1 VSGARSPSETRD
13 LADASARLGVA
24 GFFVEPSPAVPLVGF
39 SLSSVRGAAYDPEGK
54 EGATRLMA
62 RLIRRTAGGRTATAM
77 DELIDSLGGSLAV
90 ETTCST
96 LGIHGGV
103 IARSL
108 ERFAALLA
116 EVVSAPAFRED
127 EFRLL
132 LREAEGE
139 LVDTLDNDRALARRW
154 FRRRLFAGHPY
165 GRATSGTLAS
175 LKRIELS
182 DLEQLYRKLLV
193 KQHLLVGFAGDIGE
207 DAALRF
213 AELITKA
220 LPEGPALPDD
230 VGEPTGPRGR
240 RLVIVD
246 KPERTQTQILIGG
259 LGTHPRDADHTALH
273 VANTIFGGTFTAR
286 LTQEVRAK
294 RGWSYGAYS
303 NLPFDR
309 RRQAFSLWTFP
320 KAEDAGPCI
329 ALQLQMLGVL
339 RERGV
344 TKAELA
350 RAKKYLVRSHA
361 FAVDTASKRAGL
373 RLDSALYELPE
384 RYYEE
389 YTDRVQAVSLDD
401 VNAAIRARIPVDDLI
416 VTVLGTEADIGAAL
430 RDSIDGLTDVEVIP
444 FDKND

>member
-1 VSGARSPSETRD
+1 MSRSRSPVETMD
-13 LADASARLGVA
+13 LTSDGARLGIA
-24 GFFVEPSPAVPLVGF
+24 GVYVESSPAVPLVGF

-62 RLIRRTAGGRTATAM
+62 RLIRRTAGGRTATEM

-90 ETTCST
+90 EATCST
-96 LGIHGGV
+96 VGIHGGV

-108 ERFAALLA
+108 DRFAGLLA
-116 EVVSAPAFRED
+116 EVVASPAFRED
-127 EFRLL
+127 EFQLL

-154 FRRRLFAGHPY
+154 FRRHLFAGHPY
-165 GRATSGTLAS
+165 GRATGGTLAS
-175 LKRIELS
+175 LERIELS
-182 DLEQLYRKLLV
+182 DLEHLYKKLLV
-193 KQHLLVGFAGDIGE
+193 KEHLLVGFAGDLE
-207 DAALRF
+207 RDTALRLT
-213 AELITKA
+213 ELITST
-220 LPEGPALPDD
+220 LPEGPALPDE
-230 VGEPTGPRGR
+230 VGDPPGPRGR

-259 LGTHPRDADHTALH
+259 LGTHPGDPDHTALH

-303 NLPFDR
+303 SLPFDR

-329 ALQLQMLGVL
+329 ALQLQMLRDL
-339 RERGV
+339 KERGV

-361 FAVDTASKRAGL
+361 FAVDTASKRVGL
-373 RLDSALYELPE
+373 RLDSALYDLPE
-384 RYYEE
+384 SYYEQ
-389 YTDRVQAVSLDD
+389 YTARVQAVTLDD
-401 VNAAIRARIPVDDLI
+401 VNAAIRARIPLSDLL
-416 VTVLGTEADIGAAL
+416 VTVLGTEADIGSAL
-430 RDSIDGLTDVEVIP
+430 RDAIDGLEDVEVIP
-444 FDKND
+444 FDKKD

>member
-1 VSGARSPSETRD
+1 MTRVSPSTS
-13 LADASARLGVA
+13 SATPDGSGRLGLR
-24 GFFVEPSPAVPLVGF
+24 GLFVESSPALPLVGF
-39 SLSSVRGAAYDPEGK
+39 SLSSLRGSALDPPGK

-62 RLIRRTAGGRTATAM
+62 RLIRRTGGGRTAPEM
-77 DELIDSLGGSLAV
+77 DERIDSLGGSLAV
-90 ETTCST
+90 EATCST
-96 LGIHGGV
+96 VGIHGGV

-108 ERFAALLA
+108 DGFAELLA
-116 EVVSAPAFRED
+116 DVVTAPAFRED

-132 LREAEGE
+132 LRETEGE
-139 LVDTLDNDRALARRW
+139 LIETLDNDRALARRW

-165 GRATSGTLAS
+165 GRPTSGTLAS
-175 LKRIELS
+175 LGRIELS
-182 DLEQLYRKLLV
+182 DLEALYRKLFV
-193 KQHLLVGFAGDIGE
+193 RENLLLAFAGDVAS
-207 DAALRF
+207 DAAVRY
-213 AELITKA
+213 AERITGA
-220 LPEGPALPDD
+220 LPSGPAVADD
-230 VGEPTGPRGR
+230 VGEPAPPTGR

-303 NLPFDR
+303 SLPFDR
-309 RRQAFSLWTFP
+309 QRQAFSLWTFP

-329 ALQLQMLGVL
+329 ALQLRMLRDL

-361 FAVDTASKRAGL
+361 FAVDTASKRVGL
-373 RLDSALYELPE
+373 RLDSVLYDLPE
-384 RYYEE
+384 NYYEQ
-389 YTDRVQAVSLDD
+389 YTERVRAVTLDE
-401 VNAAIRARIPVDDLI
+401 VNAAIRARIPERDLL
-416 VTVLGTEADIGAAL
+416 VTVLGTESVVGGAL
-430 RDSIDGLTDVEVIP
+430 RDAIDDLTEVEVIP
-444 FDKND
+444 FDRND